1 MAITCGFFNSLEGDR
16 KYDARQMGEMF
27 DGLIMDGV
35 FMSIGDALKTTPSS
49 GMTVAVGTGRAWFLH
64 TWTKNDSEYLIE
76 VSAAESVLNRIDTIV
91 LDVDN
96 TEAVRSNTIKL
107 IKGTPASNAKRPT
120 LINTTDHKQIPLAD
134 ILVPA
139 GATTLATTNI
149 TNIVGTSECPY
160 VTGPLSII
168 QNDDILAAWQEEFDT
183 WFEGVK
189 GSLDED
195 TAGNLYNL
203 IMERVS
209 KDELLETKDE
219 VLLTTE
225 PGNVADAL
233 VSKQMLTDMVTLRWR
248 DTSLIPGA
256 PTPNN
261 GNRKYGRLGNMLIV
275 NGSEVFPS
283 AQEVSTGN
291 HYIQLFDAQAF
302 IDMFNRCDPEYYT
315 IPSSLGGG
323 VFQNTFA
330 NVFNGDSAAQNV
342 HYYAPDIWGD
352 TMFVYMWPSP
362 SGGASVRAN
371 YTFIYFI
378 PESTS

>member
-183 WFEGVK
+183 WFEDVK
-189 GSLDED
+189 DQLSGDV
-195 TAGNLYNL
+195 AGNLLNL
-203 IMERVS
+203 INQRVE
-209 KDELLETKDE
+209 KTKVLDNRDE
-219 VLLTTE
+219 VSAATE
-225 PGNVADAL
+225 EGFVVGALAGKNMDADIDVL
-233 VSKQMLTDMVTLRWR
+233 KR
-248 DTSLIPGA
+248 
-256 PTPNN
+256 
-261 GNRKYGRLGNMLIV
+261 RLGNDE
-275 NGSEVFPS
+275 G
-283 AQEVSTGN
+283 AQLAAASGRALKMYFTEDNATYGCWEEGLYYRKAYSTGN
-291 HYIQLFDAQAF
+291 PSDWDGVMLTILRYTSSNAFDGYLKIFFSSDTHVYIMRQGPDGTVQQNWTQA
-302 IDMFNRCDPEYYT
+302 
-315 IPSSLGGG
+315 
-323 VFQNTFA
+323 
-330 NVFNGDSAAQNV
+330 
-342 HYYAPDIWGD
+342 
-352 TMFVYMWPSP
+352 
-362 SGGASVRAN
+362 
-371 YTFIYFI
+371 
-378 PESTS
+378 

>member
-120 LINTTDHKQIPLAD
+120 LINITDHKQIPLAD

-183 WFEGVK
+183 WFDGVK

-203 IMERVS
+203 IMERVA
-209 KDELLETKDE
+209 KDELLETEDE
-219 VLLTTE
+219 VMLTTE

-233 VSKQMLTDMVTLRWR
+233 VSKQILTDMLTLRWR

-256 PTPNN
+256 PAVN
-261 GNRKYGRLGNMLIV
+261 GYRRYGRLGNMLIV
-275 NGSEVFPS
+275 NGSETFTVTHS
-283 AQEVSTGN
+283 SGSS
-291 HYIQLFDAQAF
+291 YIQLFKAQNF

-315 IPSSLGGG
+315 IPNSVGTG
-323 VFQNTFA
+323 VFLSMLA
-330 NVFNGDSAAQNV
+330 NVFNGDSLSQNV
-342 HYYAPDIWGD
+342 HYYAPDIWED
-352 TMFVYMWPSP
+352 TMYVYMWPNAA
-362 SGGASVRAN
+362 GGATVRVN

-378 PESTS
+378 LEYTS

>member
-1 MAITCGFFNSLEGDR
+1 MAITCGFFNSLDGDR
-16 KYDARQMGEMF
+16 KYDARQMGEIF

-96 TEAVRSNTIKL
+96 TEAVRNNTIKL
-107 IKGTPASNAKRPT
+107 IKGTPASNAKRPN
-120 LINTTDHKQIPLAD
+120 LINITDHKQIPLAD

-189 GSLDED
+189 GSLDGD

-203 IMERVS
+203 IQQKVDKTSVLDTM
-209 KDELLETKDE
+209 DE
-219 VLLTTE
+219 VNLTTE
-225 PGNVADAL
+225 KGFVAGAL
-233 VSKQMLTDMVTLRWR
+233 AIKELNS
-248 DTSLIPGA
+248 
-256 PTPNN
+256 NN
-261 GNRKYGRLGNMLIV
+261 IVESGHNDNGYWRKYGDGTLEMWNDTYI
-275 NGSEVFPS
+275 GSIDITTPDNWNYYGGG
-283 AQEVSTGN
+283 QHT
-291 HYIQLFDAQAF
+291 IQLPMSSLSYVYLTVTARGACAPWASVSDNGLGKDVFKAWIYASSSS
-302 IDMFNRCDPEYYT
+302 
-315 IPSSLGGG
+315 PSSR
-323 VFQNTFA
+323 
-330 NVFNGDSAAQNV
+330 
-342 HYYAPDIWGD
+342 IWLSWHAFG
-352 TMFVYMWPSP
+352 TWK
-362 SGGASVRAN
+362 
-371 YTFIYFI
+371 
-378 PESTS
+378 

>member
-96 TEAVRSNTIKL
+96 TEAVRNNTIKL
-107 IKGTPASNAKRPT
+107 IKGTPASNAKRQT

-203 IMERVS
+203 IMERVA

-219 VLLTTE
+219 VILTTE

-233 VSKQMLTDMVTLRWR
+233 VTKEILLSQLKWKYRLGASAGDTDQ
-248 DTSLIPGA
+248 
-256 PTPNN
+256 PNAI
-261 GNRKYGRLGNMLIV
+261 YGRIGHILFVLRSDVFQSTGAYFAFYGDQDIINML
-275 NGSEVFPS
+275 
-283 AQEVSTGN
+283 
-291 HYIQLFDAQAF
+291 
-302 IDMFNRCDPEYYT
+302 NRCDPDIQLSVGDFNHEHAFL
-315 IPSSLGGG
+315 IP
-323 VFQNTFA
+323 A
-330 NVFNGDSAAQNV
+330 NGDGNTGGHFYMPEWWGWNFNRFYIY
-342 HYYAPDIWGD
+342 HYPEN
-352 TMFVYMWPSP
+352 
-362 SGGASVRAN
+362 GGAKRMN
-371 YTFIYFI
+371 YVLLYFI
-378 PESTS
+378 PVEIG

>member
-96 TEAVRSNTIKL
+96 TEAVRNNTIKL

-120 LINTTDHKQIPLAD
+120 LINITDHKQIPLAD

-139 GATTLATTNI
+139 GATTLTATNI

-203 IMERVS
+203 IQQKVDKTSVLDTM
-209 KDELLETKDE
+209 DEIN
-219 VLLTTE
+219 LTTE
-225 PGNVADAL
+225 KGLVAGAL
-233 VSKQMLTDMVTLRWR
+233 AIKELNSDMPTFVKLRE
-248 DTSLIPGA
+248 DNSIVGIKSPHTIKIIG
-256 PTPNN
+256 TKIFQ
-261 GNRKYGRLGNMLIV
+261 GVGDYG
-275 NGSEVFPS
+275 
-283 AQEVSTGN
+283 
-291 HYIQLFDAQAF
+291 QLFSRSELLS
-302 IDMFNRCDPEYYT
+302 MLKTVDPS
-315 IPSSLGGG
+315 ISS
-323 VFQNTFA
+323 FDSTKCAITSN
-330 NVFNGDSAAQNV
+330 NGDSSGHHFYQPEWWSGNAA
-342 HYYAPDIWGD
+342 YYQ
-352 TMFVYMWPSP
+352 YYYPSVAGLLR
-362 SGGASVRAN
+362 SNFCIEYITAH
-371 YTFIYFI
+371 
-378 PESTS
+378 

>member
-96 TEAVRSNTIKL
+96 TEAVRSNMIKL
-107 IKGTPASNAKRPT
+107 IKGTPASNAKRPS

-203 IMERVS
+203 IQQKVDKTSVLDTM
-209 KDELLETKDE
+209 DE
-219 VLLTTE
+219 VNLATEEGLVAGALALKELNGKKIQLEEVYAATGLKKNLLANQSSSNLFSQSVDASGYAYIDVYTIF
-225 PGNVADAL
+225 PSGN
-233 VSKQMLTDMVTLRWR
+233 
-248 DTSLIPGA
+248 
-256 PTPNN
+256 
-261 GNRKYGRLGNMLIV
+261 NRKMISIYK
-275 NGSEVFPS
+275 NGSEIKRYDNASGTS
-283 AQEVSTGN
+283 AISSRVSVSAFIPVSTGDT
-291 HYIQLFDAQAF
+291 ITARLLCSAGGIATCDTRIMAF
-302 IDMFNRCDPEYYT
+302 YKGGMSHEYERHRY
-315 IPSSLGGG
+315 
-323 VFQNTFA
+323 
-330 NVFNGDSAAQNV
+330 
-342 HYYAPDIWGD
+342 
-352 TMFVYMWPSP
+352 
-362 SGGASVRAN
+362 
-371 YTFIYFI
+371 
-378 PESTS
+378 

>member
-76 VSAAESVLNRIDTIV
+76 VSAAEAVLNRIDTIV

-107 IKGTPASNAKRPT
+107 IKGTPASNAKRST

-139 GATTLATTNI
+139 GATALTATNI

-203 IMERVS
+203 IMERVA

-219 VLLTTE
+219 VMLTTE

-233 VSKQMLTDMVTLRWR
+233 VSKQILTDMLTLRWR

-256 PTPNN
+256 PSVS
-261 GNRKYGRLGNMLIV
+261 RRYGRLGNMLIV
-275 NGSEVFPS
+275 NGSEVFTVANS
-283 AQEVSTGN
+283 SGDS
-291 HYIQLFDAQAF
+291 YIQLFKAQNF
-302 IDMFNRCDPEYYT
+302 IDMFNRCDPEYYR
-315 IPSSLGGG
+315 IPNSVGAEIFYNML
-323 VFQNTFA
+323 V
-330 NVFNGDSAAQNV
+330 NVFNGDSMTRNV
-342 HYYAPDIWGD
+342 HCYAPDIWGD
-352 TMFVYMWPSP
+352 TMYVYLWPNTT
-362 SGGASVRAN
+362 GRIRVN

-378 PESTS
+378 PEYTS

>member
-1 MAITCGFFNSLEGDR
+1 MAITSGFFNSLEGDR

-107 IKGTPASNAKRPT
+107 IKGTPASNAKRQT

-139 GATTLATTNI
+139 GATELSTTNI

-168 QNDDILAAWQEEFDT
+168 SNDDILAAWQEEFDT

-189 GSLDED
+189 GALGDD

-203 IMERVS
+203 IQQKVDKTSVLDTM
-209 KDELLETKDE
+209 DE
-219 VLLTTE
+219 VNLTTE
-225 PGNVADAL
+225 KGLVAGAL
-233 VSKQMLTDMVTLRWR
+233 AVKELNSKMFMCEFRQFETVEGDTWVATPSGVTKTLDQPVSSYRLIGFLCISEGTD
-248 DTSLIPGA
+248 
-256 PTPNN
+256 
-261 GNRKYGRLGNMLIV
+261 GRTHRQIQWFPSVWLQQIA
-275 NGSEVFPS
+275 NGSNAANKTIIFNLSRGNSDRRVFIELVQNNPNKYRWLKLS
-283 AQEVSTGN
+283 NDGDR
-291 HYIQLFDAQAF
+291 Y
-302 IDMFNRCDPEYYT
+302 
-315 IPSSLGGG
+315 SLV
-323 VFQNTFA
+323 VF
-330 NVFNGDSAAQNV
+330 GLK
-342 HYYAPDIWGD
+342 
-352 TMFVYMWPSP
+352 
-362 SGGASVRAN
+362 
-371 YTFIYFI
+371 
-378 PESTS
+378 

>member
-96 TEAVRSNTIKL
+96 TEAVRNNAIKL
-107 IKGTPASNAKRPT
+107 IKGTPASNAKRQT

-203 IMERVS
+203 IQQRVEKTS
-209 KDELLETKDE
+209 VLDNLDD
-219 VLLTTE
+219 VLLST
-225 PGNVADAL
+225 
-233 VSKQMLTDMVTLRWR
+233 SKQLPAG
-248 DTSLIPGA
+248 SLAVNEFYDQAFTTVSEPEEYTNGGWVLSYRKIA
-256 PTPNN
+256 PD
-261 GNRKYGRLGNMLIV
+261 RLYCYLSKTV
-275 NGSEVFPS
+275 SNGSALNNDLIMAGLPFDVFY
-283 AQEVSTGN
+283 ATHFTVFMKVGGAYVNTGEGHVSTNKRIYMSTPAYG
-291 HYIQLFDAQAF
+291 
-302 IDMFNRCDPEYYT
+302 
-315 IPSSLGGG
+315 
-323 VFQNTFA
+323 
-330 NVFNGDSAAQNV
+330 AAV
-342 HYYAPDIWGD
+342 SYVA
-352 TMFVYMWPSP
+352 
-362 SGGASVRAN
+362 
-371 YTFIYFI
+371 YFELKI
-378 PESTS
+378 KP

>member
-107 IKGTPASNAKRPT
+107 IKGTPASNAKRQT

-139 GATTLATTNI
+139 GATSLANTNI

-183 WFEGVK
+183 WFEGVQ
-189 GSLDED
+189 GTLDGD

-203 IMERVS
+203 IQQRVEKTS
-209 KDELLETKDE
+209 VLDNLNE
-219 VLLTTE
+219 VVLTTQS
-225 PGNVADAL
+225 GFVSGAL
-233 VSKQMLTDMVTLRWR
+233 
-248 DTSLIPGA
+248 SLKKLVEKLFETWTFRFHPYA
-256 PTPNN
+256 NLNPNN
-261 GNRKYGRLGNMLIV
+261 QCSIYIAKAYSLCVAIITWTGSSNQTAATF
-275 NGSEVFPS
+275 SEV
-283 AQEVSTGN
+283 T
-291 HYIQLFDAQAF
+291 I
-302 IDMFNRCDPEYYT
+302 PEKFRPVYT
-315 IPSSLGGG
+315 IR
-323 VFQNTFA
+323 A
-330 NVFNGDSAAQNV
+330 
-342 HYYAPDIWGD
+342 YAPGVSGTAFVAGD
-352 TMFVYMWPSP
+352 AGRGTRFTIKPNGKVDFITNTTEFIERYVCLAYWAEPS
-362 SGGASVRAN
+362 
-371 YTFIYFI
+371 
-378 PESTS
+378 ED

>member
-1 MAITCGFFNSLEGDR
+1 MAITCGFFNSLDGDR
-16 KYDARQMGEMF
+16 KYDARQMGEIF

-76 VSAAESVLNRIDTIV
+76 VSAAESVLNRVDTIV

-96 TEAVRSNTIKL
+96 TEAVRNNTIKL
-107 IKGTPASNAKRPT
+107 IKGTPASNAKRST
-120 LINTTDHKQIPLAD
+120 LINTADHKQIPLAD

-189 GSLDED
+189 GSLDGD

-203 IMERVS
+203 IMERVA

-219 VLLTTE
+219 VLFTTE

-233 VSKQMLTDMVTLRWR
+233 VTKELFLNQLKWR
-248 DTSLIPGA
+248 YRLGASVGDT
-256 PTPNN
+256 NN
-261 GNRKYGRLGNMLIV
+261 PAAIYGRIGQILFVLRSDVFQSTGAYFTFYDKQDIMNML
-275 NGSEVFPS
+275 
-283 AQEVSTGN
+283 
-291 HYIQLFDAQAF
+291 
-302 IDMFNRCDPEYYT
+302 NRCDPDIQLSVDDFNNEKT
-315 IPSSLGGG
+315 FLIPM
-323 VFQNTFA
+323 
-330 NVFNGDSAAQNV
+330 NGDGSV
-342 HYYAPDIWGD
+342 GGHYYMPEWWGAPYSR
-352 TMFVYMWPSP
+352 FYVYHYPEN
-362 SGGASVRAN
+362 GGRKRLN
-371 YTFIYFI
+371 YVLLYFI
-378 PESTS
+378 PVQVGDGSLN

>member
-64 TWTKNDSEYLIE
+64 TWTKNDSEYLIK

-139 GATTLATTNI
+139 GATTLTTTNI

-160 VTGPLSII
+160 VTGPLSTI

-203 IMERVS
+203 IQQKVDKS
-209 KDELLETKDE
+209 F
-219 VLLTTE
+219 VLDSMNDVELTTE
-225 PGNVADAL
+225 EGYIAGALAVKELSSKTLVTKVQKLNGCQFMRFGNVVSFTFNRILGGVVANHIYPNYVVIPEGYRPAVNEYMSGIEIL
-233 VSKQMLTDMVTLRWR
+233 VTNYVGNFYFNIET
-248 DTSLIPGA
+248 
-256 PTPNN
+256 N
-261 GNRKYGRLGNMLIV
+261 GNTNICSKASHNEDRSYV
-275 NGSEVFPS
+275 VSGSYITNDQFPV
-283 AQEVSTGN
+283 EDV
-291 HYIQLFDAQAF
+291 
-302 IDMFNRCDPEYYT
+302 
-315 IPSSLGGG
+315 
-323 VFQNTFA
+323 
-330 NVFNGDSAAQNV
+330 
-342 HYYAPDIWGD
+342 
-352 TMFVYMWPSP
+352 
-362 SGGASVRAN
+362 
-371 YTFIYFI
+371 
-378 PESTS
+378 

>member
-27 DGLIMDGV
+27 DGLIMGGV

-64 TWTKNDSEYLIE
+64 TWTKNDSEHLIE

-96 TEAVRSNTIKL
+96 TEAVRNNTIKL
-107 IKGTPASNAKRPT
+107 IKGTPASNAKRPN

-189 GSLDED
+189 GSLDGD

-203 IMERVS
+203 IMERVA

-219 VLLTTE
+219 VVFTTE

-233 VSKQMLTDMVTLRWR
+233 VTKELFLSQLKWR
-248 DTSLIPGA
+248 
-256 PTPNN
+256 
-261 GNRKYGRLGNMLIV
+261 YRLGASVGDTKNPTAIYGKIGHILFV
-275 NGSEVFPS
+275 VRSEVFQS
-283 AQEVSTGN
+283 AGAYLEFYARQDVVN
-291 HYIQLFDAQAF
+291 ML
-302 IDMFNRCDPEYYT
+302 NRCDPDLQLSASSFVPEKMFL
-315 IPSSLGGG
+315 IPM
-323 VFQNTFA
+323 
-330 NVFNGDSAAQNV
+330 NGDARV
-342 HYYAPDIWGD
+342 GGHYYLPE
-352 TMFVYMWPSP
+352 YWPSP
-362 SGGASVRAN
+362 FDRYYIYHYPENGGSKRLN
-371 YTFIYFI
+371 YVLLYFI
-378 PESTS
+378 PAQLGDGGN

>member
-107 IKGTPASNAKRPT
+107 IKGTPASNAKRQT

-183 WFEGVK
+183 WFDGVK

-203 IMERVS
+203 IQQRVA
-209 KDELLETKDE
+209 KDELLETKNE
-219 VLLTTE
+219 VMLTTE

-233 VSKQMLTDMVTLRWR
+233 VIKELFLSQVGWR
-248 DTSLIPGA
+248 YRLGVSVGDTND
-256 PTPNN
+256 PNAI
-261 GNRKYGRLGNMLIV
+261 YGRIGHILFVIRSDVFQSQGTSYFAFYARQNIVDML
-275 NGSEVFPS
+275 
-283 AQEVSTGN
+283 
-291 HYIQLFDAQAF
+291 
-302 IDMFNRCDPEYYT
+302 NRCDPDLQLSADSFSYKSMFL
-315 IPSSLGGG
+315 IPM
-323 VFQNTFA
+323 
-330 NVFNGDSAAQNV
+330 NGDGRTGV
-342 HYYAPDIWGD
+342 HYYLPEYWA
-352 TMFVYMWPSP
+352 SP
-362 SGGASVRAN
+362 YDRYYIYYYPETGGQKRLN
-371 YTFIYFI
+371 YVLLYFI
-378 PESTS
+378 PAQVGDGGN

>member
-96 TEAVRSNTIKL
+96 TEAVRDNTIKL

-183 WFEGVK
+183 WFENVQDQLNGDV
-189 GSLDED
+189 
-195 TAGNLYNL
+195 AGNLLNL
-203 IMERVS
+203 INQRVE
-209 KDELLETKDE
+209 KTK
-219 VLLTTE
+219 VLD
-225 PGNVADAL
+225 N
-233 VSKQMLTDMVTLRWR
+233 R
-248 DTSLIPGA
+248 D
-256 PTPNN
+256 
-261 GNRKYGRLGNMLIV
+261 
-275 NGSEVFPS
+275 
-283 AQEVSTGN
+283 EVSTATEEGFVVGALAGKSMDADIDVLKRRVDQDDGAQLAAASGRALKMYFNEDNATYGCWGEGLYYRKGYSSGN
-291 HYIQLFDAQAF
+291 PNDWDGVMLTINRYSSTNAHDGYLKIFFSSDTHVYLMRQGSDGTVQQNWTQA
-302 IDMFNRCDPEYYT
+302 
-315 IPSSLGGG
+315 
-323 VFQNTFA
+323 
-330 NVFNGDSAAQNV
+330 
-342 HYYAPDIWGD
+342 
-352 TMFVYMWPSP
+352 
-362 SGGASVRAN
+362 
-371 YTFIYFI
+371 
-378 PESTS
+378 